1 MKLSTAAT
9 IKYSG
14 SEEFESIPI
23 LEDEASPRWSF
34 KYDNFDHD
42 PTPDVLVLG
51 MYRHPNTGNN
61 LVGAI
66 NLRYLDK
73 NQISRLQ
80 RILPQLH
87 KAKNLKRRYYM
98 GISLLPDVFENYY
111 RTYNAAYIRDLK
123 RGAIYPKYGVL
134 KTAANYVKRKAS
146 DLLKSKEQKQQDAM
160 PQYPSDIT
168 DIDNR
173 IDQAV
178 RGVAQ
183 ADPQEVNPQDVAAA
197 QDDVR
202 RQQQEPERSLAQQT
216 REGQRA
222 IQAAQAA
229 KQQQQQVD
237 KGQLPSGRDQAQ
249 AGYRADQIQAT
260 NDVREIEQAEQTQPE
275 REEQIQPDVQQ
286 ADQKTQPIEVDE
298 VSDSEDI
305 EPKMESIRYWSPAL
319 GKYITEVIYI

>member
-73 NQISRLQ
+73 GQISRLQ
-80 RILPQLH
+80 RILPKLH
-87 KAKNLKRRYYM
+87 QAKSLKRRYYM
-98 GISLLPDVFENYY
+98 GISLLPEVFENYY
-111 RTYNAAYIRDLK
+111 RTYNATHIRDLK

-134 KTAANYVKRKAS
+134 RTAANYVKRKAS
-146 DLLKSKEQKQQDAM
+146 DLLKSKQQKQQDAM
-160 PQYPSDIT
+160 PKYPSDIT

-183 ADPQEVNPQDVAAA
+183 ADPLDVNPQDIAAA

-202 RQQQEPERSLAQQT
+202 RQQQEPQRSLAQRT
-216 REGQRA
+216 KEGQRA
-222 IQAAQAA
+222 VRDAQAA
-229 KQQQQQVD
+229 KQQQQLVD
-237 KGQLPSGRDQAQ
+237 QGQIPSERDQAQ
-249 AGYRADQIQAT
+249 ASYQADQQQVT
-260 NDVREIEQAEQTQPE
+260 NDVEDIQQAAQATQAEQPA
-275 REEQIQPDVQQ
+275 DAQ
-286 ADQKTQPIEVDE
+286 AADETVQPIEVDDT
-298 VSDSEDI
+298 SDSEDI
-305 EPKMESIRYWSPAL
+305 EPKMESIRYWSPSQNR
-319 GKYITEVIYI
+319 YITEVIYL